1 MSFNDLD
8 QSAQDFLLLLY
19 RHSKGDVT
27 FQASMFEIGDMLGLD
42 REASSKVAEEL
53 IGWEMVEIRTLSGGI
68 GISENAV
75 REIDAE
81 GLGADSDQSNTT
93 TLGSDAVINS
103 EVRQAVENAAGAIK
117 NEAGG
122 IGLAFD
128 TLAELMADLKTID
141 AQMVSPRPKTAVIR
155 ECFLSL
161 KNILA
166 SADRCDSLTAV
177 KALLK
182 E

>member
-1 MSFNDLD
+1 
-8 QSAQDFLLLLY
+8 
-19 RHSKGDVT
+19 
-27 FQASMFEIGDMLGLD
+27 MFEIGDMLGLD

-68 GISENAV
+68 GISEDAV
-75 REIDAE
+75 REIEAE
-81 GLGADSDQSNTT
+81 GLGAEPDPSNSA
-93 TLGSDAVINS
+93 TLGNDPIIDSG
-103 EVRQAVENAAGAIK
+103 VRQAVEDAAGAIK

-128 TLAELMADLKTID
+128 ILAELMADLKTID
-141 AQMVSPRPKTAVIR
+141 AQMASPRPKTAVIR

-166 SADRCDSLTAV
+166 SADRCDSLAAV

>member
-1 MSFNDLD
+1 MPFNELK
-8 QSAQDFLLLLY
+8 QNEKDFLLQLY
-19 RHSKGDVT
+19 RYSKGDITV
-27 FQASMFEIGDMLGLD
+27 QASMFEIGDTLGLD
-42 REASSKVAEEL
+42 REDSSKVAEEL
-53 IGWEMVEIRTLSGGI
+53 IGWEMVQILTLSGGI
-68 GISENAV
+68 GICEGAV
-75 REIDAE
+75 REIEAE
-81 GLGADSDQSNTT
+81 GLGAEPDPSNGA
-93 TLGSDAVINS
+93 TLGNDPIIDSG
-103 EVRQAVENAAGAIK
+103 VRQAVENAAGAIK

-128 TLAELMADLKTID
+128 PLAEMMADLKTID
-141 AQMVSPRPKTAVIR
+141 AQMASPRPKTTVIR

-166 SADRCDSLTAV
+166 SADRCDSLAAV

>member
-8 QSAQDFLLLLY
+8 QSTQDFLLQLY
-19 RHSKGDVT
+19 RHSKGDIT
-27 FQASMFEIGDMLGLD
+27 FQASMFEIGDSLGLD

-68 GISENAV
+68 GISEDAV
-75 REIDAE
+75 REIETE
-81 GLGADSDQSNTT
+81 GFVVDSDQSDTT
-93 TLGSDAVINS
+93 ALGSDAVINS
-103 EVRQAVENAAGAIK
+103 EVRQAVEDAAGAIK

-128 TLAELMADLKTID
+128 ILAELMADLKTID
-141 AQMVSPRPKTAVIR
+141 AQMASPRPKTAVIR

-161 KNILA
+161 KNLLA
-166 SADRCDSLTAV
+166 SADRCDSLAAV